1 MPKVRNY
8 QFQFNMVILN
18 QDVSVYAKDPLTGFT
33 DNKSPKKNTK
43 SLLME
48 MRESFFHKDCHLIP
62 RYLLLS
68 LPRDYQYKNIFLFEA
83 LFSE

>member
-33 DNKSPKKNTK
+33 DNKYPKKNTK

-62 RYLLLS
+62 
-68 LPRDYQYKNIFLFEA
+68 
-83 LFSE
+83 